1 MPATELGI
9 TPHMTYGQM
18 RGYAASLGVDVC
30 SDNLPDD
37 KQGMYVRTLNL
48 IMIERDTTYR
58 VKRCALVHELVH
70 WEYRDA
76 SCGGGAGMK
85 SERRTRLLAASLLV
99 SPAEYASAEE
109 IYEGE
114 RLCMASELDVTV
126 QVLDDYRELVLPRF
140 VVV

>member
-9 TPHMTYGQM
+9 TPRMTYGRM

-30 SDNLPDD
+30 NDNLPDD
-37 KQGMYVRTLNL
+37 KQGMYVRALNL

-58 VKRCALVHELVH
+58 VKRCALAHELVH

-76 SCGGGAGMK
+76 VCGGVTGMK
-85 SERRTRLLAASLLV
+85 SERRARLLAASLLV

-126 QVLDDYRELVLPRF
+126 QVLDDYRELVLPRL

>member
-70 WEYRDA
+70 WEYQDA
-76 SCGGGAGMK
+76 GCRGVAGMK
-85 SERRTRLLAASLLV
+85 SERRARLLTASLLV

-109 IYEGE
+109 IYDGE

-126 QVLDDYRELVLPRF
+126 QVLDDYRELVLPRL

>member
-1 MPATELGI
+1 
-9 TPHMTYGQM
+9 
-18 RGYAASLGVDVC
+18 
-30 SDNLPDD
+30 
-37 KQGMYVRTLNL
+37 MYVRALNL

-58 VKRCALVHELVH
+58 VKRCALAHELVH

-76 SCGGGAGMK
+76 VCGGVTGMK
-85 SERRTRLLAASLLV
+85 SERRARLLAASLLV

-126 QVLDDYRELVLPRF
+126 QVLDDYRELVLPRL